1 MALPTLTDNLIIQ
14 AIKTRFEAI
23 TAVGGN
29 YNYAYDKVYD
39 NFPGVAAVEESKVR
53 IINIRENNEALDG
66 TRELANDTL
75 HDMRLTVLIDLIGRG
90 YTAAEIRKMKSD
102 IYKSI
107 GQDLTWGALAFHTEF
122 VNARRNGRDAYD
134 NIISDWTI
142 EIDIIFRKNQWSM

>member
-1 MALPTLTDNLIIQ
+1 MSLPTLKDNEIIQ
-14 AIKTRFEAI
+14 AIKTRFESI
-23 TAVGGN
+23 VSTGGEYN
-29 YNYAYDKVYD
+29 YNYEKVYD
-39 NFPGVAAVEESKVR
+39 NFPNVAAIEGDDLRV
-53 IINIRENNEALDG
+53 INIRENNEALDG
-66 TRELANDTL
+66 TREQVNDTL
-75 HDMRLTVLIDLIGRG
+75 HDIRFTVLIDIIGRG

-122 VNARRNGRDAYD
+122 VNARRNGRDAYE

>member
-142 EIDIIFRKNQWSM
+142 EIDIIFRKNQWSV